1 MSASDS
7 VTAGHHAAGPEKA
20 LALAVAQALRGTRGA
35 NPLVGAIITASDGR
49 VLASGYHR
57 GRGTAHAEV
66 EALAGLRGFGGSSGF
81 SGLKESTESTES
93 TRIDPADTTLWITL
107 EPCDHTGTT
116 GPCTEA
122 ILASGIRRV
131 RYAVADPTGLD
142 GGGAARLRSAGLD
155 VAQVDADQVRRAGAV
170 NLNRRWT
177 LARDSGRPFVTAHLA
192 QSLDGRVAAADG
204 TSQWITGPEARRHAH
219 RVRSRVD
226 AIIVGTGTVLADD
239 PRLTARDEDGHDLL
253 RQPVPVVQGRR
264 AVPAGAALRGGASWL
279 HVESHDPQVVLDQLT
294 AGNVAEGN
302 TERPSVSTSW
312 PHGGT
317 SPGHVLIEGG
327 PTVLSAWMGAGL
339 VDELFLYQAPL
350 VLGSG
355 PAGLDL
361 PQHTTLSH
369 ALRLTLDAA
378 ENGAVSRLGDD
389 VLLHYA
395 AL

>member
-1 MSASDS
+1 MSAFEFDGTT
-7 VTAGHHAAGPEKA
+7 VAGPEEA
-20 LALAVAQALRGTRGA
+20 LALAVAQALRGIRGA

-66 EALAGLRGFGGSSGF
+66 EALAGFNGPN
-81 SGLKESTESTES
+81 ES
-93 TRIDPADTTLWITL
+93 TRINPADATLWITL

-131 RYAVADPTGLD
+131 RYAVADPTGPD

-155 VAQVDADQVRRAGAV
+155 VQQVDAGQVRRAGADD
-170 NLNRRWT
+170 LNRRWT

-204 TSQWITGPEARRHAH
+204 TSQWITGPESRRHAH

-239 PRLTARDEDGHDLL
+239 PRLTARDEDGHDLPL
-253 RQPVPVVQGRR
+253 QPVPVVQGRR

-294 AGNVAEGN
+294 AGD
-302 TERPSVSTSW
+302 
-312 PHGGT
+312 
-317 SPGHVLIEGG
+317 PGHVLIEGG

-355 PAGLDL
+355 PTGLDL
-361 PQHTTLSH
+361 PQLTTLPH

-378 ENGAVSRLGDD
+378 ENGAISRLGDD

-395 AL
+395 AP

>member
-1 MSASDS
+1 M
-7 VTAGHHAAGPEKA
+7 
-20 LALAVAQALRGTRGA
+20 AQALRGPRGA

-66 EALAGLRGFGGSSGF
+66 EALAGFSGFGSFSGF
-81 SGLKESTESTES
+81 NESSSTS
-93 TRIDPADTTLWITL
+93 RLGPADATLWITL

-122 ILASGIRRV
+122 ILASGIRTV
-131 RYAVADPTGLD
+131 RYAVADPTGPD

-155 VAQVDADQVRRAGAV
+155 VEQVDADQVRRAGAAD
-170 NLNRRWT
+170 LNRRWM

-204 TSQWITGPEARRHAH
+204 TSQWITGPESRRHAH
-219 RVRSRVD
+219 RVRSRVN

-239 PRLTARDEDGHDLL
+239 PRLTARDEDGRDLP

-264 AVPAGAALRGGASWL
+264 AVPAGAALRGGASWV

-294 AGNVAEGN
+294 AGDVAEGN
-302 TERPSVSTSW
+302 TERHSVSTSW

-339 VDELFLYQAPL
+339 VDEVFLYQAPL

-378 ENGAVSRLGDD
+378 ENGALSRLGDD

-395 AL
+395 AP

>member
-1 MSASDS
+1 MSALEIADTT
-7 VTAGHHAAGPEKA
+7 VAGPEEA

-49 VLASGYHR
+49 VLASGFHR

-66 EALAGLRGFGGSSGF
+66 EALAGFIRFKASNATS
-81 SGLKESTESTES
+81 
-93 TRIDPADTTLWITL
+93 RIDPADTTLWITL

-122 ILASGIRRV
+122 ILASGIRTV
-131 RYAVADPTGLD
+131 RYAVADPTGPD

-155 VAQVDADQVRRAGAV
+155 VAQVDAEQVCGSGAAD
-170 NLNRRWT
+170 LNRRWM

-204 TSQWITGPEARRHAH
+204 TSQWITGPESRRHAH

-226 AIIVGTGTVLADD
+226 AIVVGTGTVLADN
-239 PRLTARDEDGHDLL
+239 PRLTARDEDGHDLP

-279 HVESHDPQVVLDQLT
+279 HVQSHEPQLVLDQLNT
-294 AGNVAEGN
+294 GYLAEGTTVGV
-302 TERPSVSTSW
+302 TEGPTVSPAW

-327 PTVLSAWMGAGL
+327 PTVLSSWMGAGL

-355 PAGLDL
+355 PSGLDL

-378 ENGAVSRLGDD
+378 ENGAISRLGDD

-395 AL
+395 AP

>member
-1 MSASDS
+1 MSTLEIAD
-7 VTAGHHAAGPEKA
+7 TTIAGPEDA
-20 LALAVAQALRGTRGA
+20 LALAVAQALRGVRGA
-35 NPLVGAIITASDGR
+35 NPLVGAIITAPDGR

-66 EALAGLRGFGGSSGF
+66 EALAGFNGFNESSSTSGF
-81 SGLKESTESTES
+81 
-93 TRIDPADTTLWITL
+93 DPADSTLWITL

-122 ILASGIRRV
+122 ILASGIRTV
-131 RYAVADPTGLD
+131 RYAVADPTGPD

-155 VAQVDADQVRRAGAV
+155 VGQVDAEQARRAGAAD
-170 NLNRRWT
+170 LNPRWM

-192 QSLDGRVAAADG
+192 QSLDGRVAAVDG
-204 TSQWITGPEARRHAH
+204 TSQWITGPESRRHAQS
-219 RVRSRVD
+219 VRSRVD
-226 AIIVGTGTVLADD
+226 AIIVGTGTVLTDD
-239 PRLTARDEDGHDLL
+239 PRLTARDAAGRDLP

-264 AVPAGAALRGGASWL
+264 AVPAGAALRGGDSWL
-279 HVESHDPQVVLDQLT
+279 HVEDHDPQVVLDRLT
-294 AGNVAEGN
+294 AGDNAAG
-302 TERPSVSTSW
+302 TTVSSAW

-317 SPGHVLIEGG
+317 RPGHVLIEGG

-350 VLGSG
+350 ILGSG
-355 PAGLDL
+355 LAGLDL

-369 ALRLTLDAA
+369 ALHLTLDAA
-378 ENGAVSRLGDD
+378 ENGAISRLGDD

-395 AL
+395 AP